1 MDDFFSNPASIL
13 KHAKKVLTIE
23 AQALLDIRESLGQP
37 FIDAVRAL
45 LHCQGRIIL
54 TGIGKS
60 GHVANKIAS
69 TLASTGSPAFF
80 IHPAEAAHGD
90 LGMIT
95 TQDVLLLLSNSGESA
110 EIIALLPAL
119 KRMGVLIIAITG
131 NTTSTLAQVADI
143 HVLAKIEQEAC
154 PLGLAPTT
162 STTLSLALGD
172 ALAICLLQARHFT
185 PDDFARSHPGGS
197 LGKRL
202 LLHVKDL
209 MYPLKN
215 TPVMY
220 PEQTLKE
227 AIITMTQS
235 RLGITIIIDKQRH
248 ILGIFTDGDLR
259 RLFQKEEAFD
269 NRAIHEIM
277 TIHPHTIT
285 ANRLASEALHQ
296 MQQYQITSLIVV
308 DHHQCLIGVLTMHQ
322 LVNAG
327 IA

>member
-1 MDDFFSNPASIL
+1 MDDFSSNPAAIL
-13 KHAKKVLTIE
+13 EHAKKVLTIE
-23 AQALLDIRESLGQP
+23 AQALLDIRESLGQS
-37 FIDAVRAL
+37 FSDAVCAL
-45 LHCQGRIIL
+45 LRCQGRIIL
-54 TGIGKS
+54 TGMGKS

-95 TQDVLLLLSNSGESA
+95 TQDVLLFLSNSGESA

-131 NTTSTLAQVADI
+131 NATSTLAQVADI
-143 HVLAKIEQEAC
+143 HLLAKIKQEAC

-209 MYPLKN
+209 MHPLKN
-215 TPVMY
+215 TPVIY

-227 AIITMTQS
+227 AIIIMTQS
-235 RLGITIIIDKQRH
+235 RLGIAIIIDRQQH

-259 RLFQKEEAFD
+259 RLFQKEEVFD
-269 NRAIHEIM
+269 NRAICDIM
-277 TIHPHTIT
+277 TVNPQTTT
-285 ANRLASEALHQ
+285 ANRLASEALNQ

-308 DHHQCLIGVLTMHQ
+308 DRDQCLIGVLTMHQ

>member
-1 MDDFFSNPASIL
+1 MDDFSSDPASIL
-13 KHAKKVLTIE
+13 QHAKKILTME

-54 TGIGKS
+54 IGIGKS

-95 TQDVLLLLSNSGESA
+95 SQDVLLLLSNSGESS

-131 NTTSTLAQVADI
+131 NTTSTLAKVADI
-143 HVLAKIEQEAC
+143 HLLAKIKQEAC

-185 PDDFARSHPGGS
+185 PDDFARFHPGGS

-220 PEQTLKE
+220 PTQTLKE
-227 AIITMTQS
+227 AIIIMTQS
-235 RLGITIIIDKQRH
+235 RLGIAIIIDKQRH

-259 RLFQKEEAFD
+259 RLFQKEEAFND
-269 NRAIHEIM
+269 RAIHKVM
-277 TIHPHTIT
+277 TVHPQTIT
-285 ANRLASEALHQ
+285 ADRLASEALHQ
-296 MQQYQITSLIVV
+296 MQQCQITSLIVV
-308 DHHQCLIGVLTMHQ
+308 DCNQCLIGVLTMHQ

>member
-1 MDDFFSNPASIL
+1 MDDFSSDPASIL
-13 KHAKKVLTIE
+13 QHAKKILTME

-54 TGIGKS
+54 IGIGKS

-95 TQDVLLLLSNSGESA
+95 SQDVLLLLSNSGESS

-131 NTTSTLAQVADI
+131 NTTSTLAKVADI
-143 HVLAKIEQEAC
+143 HLLAKIKQEAC

-185 PDDFARSHPGGS
+185 PDDFARFHPGGS

-220 PEQTLKE
+220 PKQTLKE
-227 AIITMTQS
+227 AIIIMTQS
-235 RLGITIIIDKQRH
+235 RLGIAIIIDKQRH

-259 RLFQKEEAFD
+259 RLFQKEEAFND
-269 NRAIHEIM
+269 RAIHKVM
-277 TIHPHTIT
+277 TVHPQTIT
-285 ANRLASEALHQ
+285 ADRLASEALHQ
-296 MQQYQITSLIVV
+296 MQQCQITSLIVV
-308 DHHQCLIGVLTMHQ
+308 DCNQCLIGVLTMHQ

>member
-1 MDDFFSNPASIL
+1 MDNFPSNPASIL
-13 KHAKKVLTIE
+13 ENAKKVLTIE
-23 AQALLDIRESLGQP
+23 AQALLDIRESLDQP
-37 FIDAVRAL
+37 FIDAVRTL

-54 TGIGKS
+54 TGMGKS

-131 NTTSTLAQVADI
+131 SATSTLAQIADI
-143 HVLAKIEQEAC
+143 HILAKIKQEAC

-215 TPVMY
+215 APVMY

-227 AIITMTQS
+227 AIIIMTQS
-235 RLGITIIIDKQRH
+235 RLGIAIIIDKQRH

-269 NRAIHEIM
+269 NRAIREIM
-277 TIHPHTIT
+277 TVHPHTT
-285 ANRLASEALHQ
+285 VANRLASEALHQ

-308 DHHQCLIGVLTMHQ
+308 DRNQCLIGVLTMHQ